1 MMSSLIPFGFLPV
14 IAYLVSDA
22 FFGRRPA
29 LWAALA
35 VGSGELGFGIAEAGG
50 IDALSLA
57 GFALLSGLIAA
68 SLRTD
73 DEFYFK
79 IHGPIASIIAA
90 VILIVAW
97 HGFHKALLLDV
108 TVKQIGLDKLAA
120 LDQRLTTEMVAEM
133 LRLLSFHL
141 PWWLLLHALLTIFAA
156 ANWGKWSWALVR
168 VPGFLFM
175 LLLASSFTQGTVIGD
190 LKGAGP
196 EKAAAT
202 VKAPATVAPGPA
214 APADPKLAA
223 PPDPAP

>member
-1 MMSSLIPFGFLPV
+1 MIASLIPFGFLPV

-35 VGSGELGFGIAEAGG
+35 VGSCELGFGVAEAGG
-50 IDALSLA
+50 IDVLSLA

-68 SLRTD
+68 SLRFD

-79 IHGPIASIIAA
+79 IHGPIASILAA
-90 VILIVAW
+90 LVLIVAW
-97 HGFHKALLLDV
+97 HGFNKALLLDV
-108 TVKQIGLDKLAA
+108 SARHFGLDKLAA
-120 LDQRLTTEMVAEM
+120 LDPRLTTESVAEM

-141 PWWLLLHALLTIFAA
+141 PWWLILHALFTIFAA
-156 ANWGKWSWALVR
+156 ANWGKWSWAMVR

-190 LKGAGP
+190 LKAAEPGKGAA
-196 EKAAAT
+196 K
-202 VKAPATVAPGPA
+202 A
-214 APADPKLAA
+214 APA
-223 PPDPAP
+223 PAVPAQP